1 MSHVYSTVTVPITN
15 GIRCSMDL
23 DKNQNDTLRYFTKVF
38 KYYYIINDNN
48 TITTIFIDKEVQIT
62 EQYKYFK
69 DNS

>member
-1 MSHVYSTVTVPITN
+1 
-15 GIRCSMDL
+15 MDL

-48 TITTIFIDKEVQIT
+48 TITTTFIDKEVQIT